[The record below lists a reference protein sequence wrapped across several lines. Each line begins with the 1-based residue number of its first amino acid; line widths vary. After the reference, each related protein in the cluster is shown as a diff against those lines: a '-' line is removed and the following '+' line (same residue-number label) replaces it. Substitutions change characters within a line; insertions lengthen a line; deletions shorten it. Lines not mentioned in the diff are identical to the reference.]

1 MAVQNKKNQTLITRQ
16 NVVESIKDLGGG
28 AASQTADFIKDTSA
42 DFIRELLGLP
52 KTNIKRSGELTQGQQ
67 IEINDV
73 LSGKEEKRS
82 QAQKQINFERRLLE
96 EESATSLEKGRTL
109 KIQLQ
114 AVMQEVQKVAQST
127 ENLAENTQVS
137 MLSAPVEPGVYHVR
151 FFENLLTF
159 LRSFRERIDLA
170 STWMESA
177 NKRAEKKNYWA
188 TYKKNGSSFLLSP
201 DHYLSR
207 SAG

>member
-82 QAQKQINFERRLLE
+82 QAQKQINFEKRLLE
-96 EESATSLEKGRTL
+96 EENAASLEKGRTL

-177 NKRAEKKNYWA
+177 NKRAEKKNYWS
-188 TYKKNGSSFLLSP
+188 TYKKKGSSFLLSP